1 MNKKVYMTF
10 VARLLNKSRLIG
22 IVISFLDCDLCELL
36 DDRIIRAI
44 EGLYLFGS
52 ITWLNLC
59 WQNT

>member
-22 IVISFLDCDLCELL
+22 TVIYFLDCELL

-52 ITWLNLC
+52 ITWLTLS
-59 WQNT
+59 WQYT